1 VGPRFRLVN
10 VGKTAL
16 HFALLLFTAFWLLA
30 TSRPR
35 APARACFVDLQRRAL
50 DITLG
55 ARLPISAEAPSC
67 EGIDGLSE
75 GSTLRVSLTRAGEP
89 PLVTSNGCWSYEATE
104 LSGPHGVSESEPV
117 APYVGTQALFESK
130 ASFVSAPELSACRG
144 EHHLLVEA
152 MTVIAPGKLV
162 DPLRTDGGQDW
173 RVRRI
178 IRFSPKLDC
187 ALLPSVS
194 DGSCQDDFA
203 VKEAAY
209 AP

>member
-1 VGPRFRLVN
+1 VGHRFRLVN
-10 VGKTAL
+10 VGKRAL
-16 HFALLLFTAFWLLA
+16 HLVLLLFTGFWLLA

-35 APARACFVDLQRRAL
+35 APARACFVELQRRAL

-55 ARLPISAEAPSC
+55 ARLPVSAEAPSC

-75 GSTLRVSLTRAGEP
+75 GSMLRVRLTRAGEP
-89 PLVTSNGCWSYEATE
+89 PLVTSSGCWSYEATE
-104 LSGPHGVSESEPV
+104 LSGPRGVSEAEPV

-130 ASFVSAPELSACRG
+130 ASYVSAPELSACRG
-144 EHHLLVEA
+144 DYYLLLEA
-152 MTVIAPGKLV
+152 ATAIAPGKLV
-162 DPLRTDGGQDW
+162 DPLRTDEGQAW

-178 IRFSPKLDC
+178 IRFGPKLDC

-203 VKEAAY
+203 VKSAAY

>member
-1 VGPRFRLVN
+1 MS
-10 VGKTAL
+10 VGKKAL
-16 HFALLLFTAFWLLA
+16 HFALLLFTGFWLLA

-35 APARACFVDLQRRAL
+35 APARACFVELQSRAL
-50 DITLG
+50 DVTLG
-55 ARLPISAEAPSC
+55 ARLTVSSDAPSC

-75 GSTLRVSLTRAGEP
+75 GSKLRVRLTRSTEP
-89 PLVTSNGCWSYEATE
+89 PLVTNDGCWGYEATE
-104 LSGPHGVSESEPV
+104 LSGARGVSQAKPV
-117 APYVGTQALFESK
+117 APYSGTQALFESE
-130 ASFVSAPELSACRG
+130 ASFVSAPELFACRG
-144 EHHLLVEA
+144 DYRLLVEP

-162 DPLRTDGGQDW
+162 DPLRTDGGKAW

-194 DGSCQDDFA
+194 DGFCQDEFE
-203 VKEAAY
+203 VKAAAY